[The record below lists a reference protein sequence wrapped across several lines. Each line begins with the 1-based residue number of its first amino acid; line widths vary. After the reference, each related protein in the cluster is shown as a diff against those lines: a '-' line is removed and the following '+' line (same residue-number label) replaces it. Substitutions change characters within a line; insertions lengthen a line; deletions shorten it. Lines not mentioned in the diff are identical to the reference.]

1 MKLWQKNIP
10 ANDKITDF
18 TVGKDRDF
26 DLHLAAYDCQASI
39 AHTQMLGKIGILAEQ
54 EAQAIVEVLKELKS
68 QAENSKFVIE
78 DSFEDMHSKI
88 EFTLTEKL
96 GDIGKKIHTARSRN
110 DQILVAMHLY
120 LKEEIAVIKKMTYDF
135 FMLLIKLSD
144 QHKDKLLPGYTHF
157 QVAMPSSFGLWF
169 SAYAESLI
177 DDIVLLNAAKKIVD
191 QNPLGSAAGFG
202 SSFPIDRKATTESL
216 NFSDLKYNVIAAQM
230 SRGKAEKTTAFAI
243 ASLSANLSKMANDIC
258 LYMSQE
264 HNFISFPEDL
274 TTGSS
279 IMPHKKN
286 PDVFELIRGKS
297 NILQGL
303 PNQLILLT
311 TNLPSGY
318 HREMQLAKGLII
330 EGIEDIKACLDIFNY
345 SLKEIK
351 IREKILE
358 DPKYKYVFSV
368 DTLNEWVKKG
378 MPFRDAYKKMGEAI
392 NKGDYQPK
400 KELDHTHLGSLGN
413 LALDEIQTKM
423 EQALKSG
430 SNV

>member
-10 ANDKITDF
+10 ANEKILDF
-18 TVGKDRDF
+18 TVGKDRDY

-39 AHTQMLGKIGILAEQ
+39 AHARMLNQIGILTEQ
-54 EAQAIVEVLKELKS
+54 ETIAIVTILKELKI
-68 QAENSKFVIE
+68 QAENNKFVIE
-78 DSFEDMHSKI
+78 DTFEDMHSKI
-88 EFTLTEKL
+88 EFVLTEKL
-96 GDIGKKIHTARSRN
+96 GDLGKKIHTGRSRN
-110 DQILVAMHLY
+110 DQVLVAMHLY
-120 LKEEIAVIKKMTYDF
+120 LKKEISAIKTMTYDF
-135 FMLLIKLSD
+135 FKLLIKLTK
-144 QHKDKLLPGYTHF
+144 QHKNKLLPGYTHF

-177 DDIVLLNAAKKIVD
+177 DDVTLLNAANKIVD

-216 NFSDLKYNVIAAQM
+216 NFGDLKYNVIAAQM
-230 SRGKAEKTTAFAI
+230 SRGRAEKTTAFAL
-243 ASLSANLSKMANDIC
+243 ASLSANLSKFANDIC

-264 HNFISFPEDL
+264 HNFISFPEEL

-297 NILQGL
+297 NMLQGL
-303 PNQLILLT
+303 PNQLKLLT
-311 TNLPSGY
+311 SNLPSGY
-318 HREMQLAKGLII
+318 HREIQLTKGLII
-330 EGIEDIKACLDIFNY
+330 EGIEDIKACLDIFNF
-345 SLKEIK
+345 SLKKIQ
-351 IREKILE
+351 IREDILE
-358 DPKYKYVFSV
+358 DPKYQYVFSV
-368 DTLNEWVKKG
+368 DTLNEWVKEG

-413 LALDEIQTKM
+413 LALNEIQTKM
-423 EQALKSG
+423 ELALNS
-430 SNV
+430 